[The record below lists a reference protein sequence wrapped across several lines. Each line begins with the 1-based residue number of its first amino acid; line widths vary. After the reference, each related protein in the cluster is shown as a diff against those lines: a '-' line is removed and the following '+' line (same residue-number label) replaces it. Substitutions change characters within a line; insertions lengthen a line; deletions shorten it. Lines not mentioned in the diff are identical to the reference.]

1 MRNKFSGR
9 LSWGILAAA
18 VCMCLYG
25 AAASQAEDVF
35 IKAIRICM
43 ECIGLG

>member
-1 MRNKFSGR
+1 MKDKYSGY
-9 LSWGILAAA
+9 LSRGILAAA

-25 AAASQAEDVF
+25 AATGQAEDVF